1 MVQKEKNVGEGEEKE
16 QRRSAVVVK
25 SGAVERRAIN
35 CESAAAVIRRR
46 QDGDG
51 DLGVGGWP
59 DGLALRIRPAPHKKS
74 PRAPGAQ
81 INNTILFPAIP
92 A

>member
-1 MVQKEKNVGEGEEKE
+1 MWEKE
-16 QRRSAVVVK
+16 RRRSEVVVK
-25 SGAVERRAIN
+25 SGVERRTIN
-35 CESAAAVIRRR
+35 CESAAAVIRPR

-51 DLGVGGWP
+51 DLGAGGWP

-74 PRAPGAQ
+74 PQAPGAQ